1 MEAGCRRARLDGGR
15 KPPFRSESDNGAQC
29 GAGGGEDVVG
39 RELADAVTFIG
50 ITGRAGAGELSGGET
65 RAGERCLED
74 GVTLAEG
81 APDRGVLGTKECD
94 DGCADGGGDV
104 HGAAVVA
111 EEEIELR
118 EERGEL
124 ADGECAVEGHE
135 VGLGV
140 YADFLDECLFR
151 RAGDD
156 EDLGVKFVL
165 ETVADGGE
173 AGGGPDAVGAATAG
187 MEQNSPGSGGCG
199 LGSGGEGLGSG
210 AEERSNRGE
219 VGGEW
224 DEADFASDDGDAERP
239 EEFEVGVSDVMRVVE
254 RVGDVRG
261 VGVERTVAEGNQFAV
276 EADALEGTGEAGE
289 ERGLVRVVEVEDVCE
304 AGAAK
309 GSEERGPCEGR
320 AGKGAGRRDV
330 GVECEDGG
338 VGGFGEN
345 SELCVGPV
353 KAQVA
358 EDAAEQ
364 NDIAEV
370 AAADDEDARGVGGRV
385 GGHRR

>member
-94 DGCADGGGDV
+94 DRCADGGGDV

-140 YADFLDECLFR
+140 SPDFLDERLFR
-151 RAGDD
+151 GAGDD
-156 EDLGVKFVL
+156 EDLGVEFVL

-173 AGGGPDAVGAATAG
+173 AGGGST
-187 MEQNSPGSGGCG
+187 S
-199 LGSGGEGLGSG
+199 
-210 AEERSNRGE
+210 
-219 VGGEW
+219 
-224 DEADFASDDGDAERP
+224 
-239 EEFEVGVSDVMRVVE
+239 
-254 RVGDVRG
+254 
-261 VGVERTVAEGNQFAV
+261 
-276 EADALEGTGEAGE
+276 
-289 ERGLVRVVEVEDVCE
+289 
-304 AGAAK
+304 
-309 GSEERGPCEGR
+309 
-320 AGKGAGRRDV
+320 
-330 GVECEDGG
+330 
-338 VGGFGEN
+338 
-345 SELCVGPV
+345 
-353 KAQVA
+353 
-358 EDAAEQ
+358 
-364 NDIAEV
+364 
-370 AAADDEDARGVGGRV
+370 
-385 GGHRR
+385 

>member
-1 MEAGCRRARLDGGR
+1 MCSGSAE
-15 KPPFRSESDNGAQC
+15 EC

-187 MEQNSPGSGGCG
+187 MEQNSPGSGGCD
-199 LGSGGEGLGSG
+199 LGSGGWGLGSG

-219 VGGEW
+219 VGGER
-224 DEADFASDDGDAERP
+224 DEADFAGDDGDAERP
-239 EEFEVGVSDVMRVVE
+239 EKFEVGIGDVMRVVE

-261 VGVERTVAEGNQFAV
+261 VGVERAVAEGDQFAV
-276 EADALEGTGEAGE
+276 EADALEGTGEASE
-289 ERGLVRVVEVEDVCE
+289 ERGLVGVVEVEDVCE

-358 EDAAEQ
+358 EDAAE
-364 NDIAEV
+364 
-370 AAADDEDARGVGGRV
+370 
-385 GGHRR
+385 